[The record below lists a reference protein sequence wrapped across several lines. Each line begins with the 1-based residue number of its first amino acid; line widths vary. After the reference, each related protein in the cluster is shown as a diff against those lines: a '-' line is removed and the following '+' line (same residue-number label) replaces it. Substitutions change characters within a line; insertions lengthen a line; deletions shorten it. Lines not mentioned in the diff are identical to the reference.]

1 MISDD
6 YIFVNLNNM
15 WEFIFNNNRRKIWD
29 IKNGRYLGNL
39 IGVLLSMTYKMGY
52 IKYIRGIFMGS
63 GLFILILL
71 CSKLSDFDK
80 DISFIISA
88 LLILLAPISIYR
100 QVYSWTAAY
109 VNYLFPTI
117 LFFIILLIIDNSINK
132 KYEINCKNIFIICI
146 LGVSCQLFMENIT
159 IYILVFSLA
168 LVILSSLKYKNIL
181 KLSIPLLISNLIGM
195 LIMFSNKGY
204 RQVNTDGYRSINVNN
219 LSLLIQSII
228 GNGLTMIKFIIIDNV
243 ILISLILILCLLII
257 EIKK

>member
-1 MISDD
+1 MI
-6 YIFVNLNNM
+6 
-15 WEFIFNNNRRKIWD
+15 
-29 IKNGRYLGNL
+29 
-39 IGVLLSMTYKMGY
+39 YKMGY

-80 DISFIISA
+80 DISLIISA
-88 LLILLAPISIYR
+88 LL
-100 QVYSWTAAY
+100 
-109 VNYLFPTI
+109 
-117 LFFIILLIIDNSINK
+117 ILLIIDNSINK

-204 RQVNTDGYRSINVNN
+204 KQVNADGYRSINVNN
-219 LSLLIQSII
+219 LSLLI
-228 GNGLTMIKFIIIDNV
+228 
-243 ILISLILILCLLII
+243 
-257 EIKK
+257 